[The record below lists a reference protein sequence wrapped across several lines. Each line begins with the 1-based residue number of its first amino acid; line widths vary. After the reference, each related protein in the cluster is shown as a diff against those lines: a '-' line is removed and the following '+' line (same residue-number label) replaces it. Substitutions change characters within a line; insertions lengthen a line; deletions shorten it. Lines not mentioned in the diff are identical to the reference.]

1 MLYLEKAKV
10 YGVDNVGQSSPTLL
24 RTDDALGLTYTVGE
38 SEIKSDF
45 DRCYPWSDMHEVTDD
60 YGNVFIRIPKF
71 YAKRTKNANGT
82 YKIQISGV
90 RYSGFTTLFVDGRG
104 NEIDYIDVGKYE
116 GSGSLE
122 RVYSKSGQNV
132 LVNITQDNFRLGC
145 KVYGAGY
152 QMYDF
157 LIDLIIKDLF
167 TIEFAT
173 TNSQSIMYGYCN
185 DNSAAIATGR
195 CDSVKTPSGSE
206 ISNTD
211 GKHAMTYR
219 GIENLWGN
227 TWTFVD
233 GVSFDVEKMYVCKD
247 PEYYSTG
254 KCDSPYIYVA
264 DRPTAGGWTKT
275 ITPMD
280 KDPLLMYTT
289 EVGGSNGTYY
299 CDQTH
304 YAEAG
309 VRLVVGGGWSDGA
322 DAGLWYWSGGGAA
335 SSLVSTLGGRLCRKP
350 LNGGTG
356 GFSPAV

>member
-82 YKIQISGV
+82 YKVQISGV

-116 GSGSLE
+116 GSGSKD

-145 KVYGAGY
+145 KAYGAGY

-167 TIEFAT
+167 MIEFAT

-185 DNSAAIATGR
+185 GNTAAIATGR
-195 CDSVKTPSGSE
+195 CDGVKTPSGSE

-211 GKHAMTYR
+211 GKHAMVYR

-254 KCDSPYIYVA
+254 KTDTPYIYVA
-264 DRPTAGGWTKT
+264 DRPTTSGWTKT

-289 EVGGSNGTYY
+289 EVGGGNGTYY

-304 YAEAG
+304 YAETG
-309 VRLVVGGGWSDGA
+309 VRLDVGGDWYNGTV
-322 DAGLWYWSGGGAA
+322 AGLWLWSGNDAA
-335 SSLVSTLGGRLCRKP
+335 SYLYSNLGGRLCRKP

-356 GFSPAV
+356 EFSPAA

>member
-116 GSGSLE
+116 GSGSSE

-185 DNSAAIATGR
+185 SNSAAIATGR

-264 DRPTAGGWTKT
+264 DRPTTSGWAKT

-299 CDQTH
+299 CDQTY
-304 YAEAG
+304 YAETG
-309 VRLVVGGGWSDGA
+309 VRLNVGGSWNDGTG
-322 DAGLWYWSGGGAA
+322 AGLWSWSGGDAA
-335 SSLVSTLGGRLCRKP
+335 SYLYSYLGGRLCRKP

-356 GFSPAV
+356 EFSPAA